1 VRGHG
6 GTAGRPSTLSRTHR
20 PPCWCVRCW
29 ARSLSSRRRPL
40 WPSLQRR
47 GGASAWRLARRSR
60 AQEPRRDAPGRCG
73 AGKAARPQET
83 EGRGVEPAGD
93 LGIAGRARPP
103 QRARQA
109 VQSEVGR
116 GHARGASAVANW
128 EEPYAPRE
136 GLIQA
141 AVIDH
146 RKLLGVPD
154 SLVAQH
160 PKCQTPRS
168 TVKIDAE
175 PMSFDPEPRLV

>member
-93 LGIAGRARPP
+93 LGIAGRATPP

-109 VQSEVGR
+109 VQSKVGR
-116 GHARGASAVANW
+116 GDARGASAVANW
-128 EEPYAPRE
+128 EEPYGPRAKASSRPLSSIT
-136 GLIQA
+136 GSCSA
-141 AVIDH
+141 
-146 RKLLGVPD
+146 
-154 SLVAQH
+154 SLTRWSPSIPNAKPHGQ
-160 PKCQTPRS
+160 RS
-168 TVKIDAE
+168 RS
-175 PMSFDPEPRLV
+175 MRSR